1 MRFTFEGVGFGAW
14 GSPREEIVLP
24 KLLLSVEKGLSPRRD
39 FGGNHQP
46 CCFWLLGYQRLTMF
60 RLRDGIGR

>member
-14 GSPREEIVLP
+14 GSPREIVLP
-24 KLLLSVEKGLSPRRD
+24 KLLLSVEQDLSPRRD

-46 CCFWLLGYQRLTMF
+46 CCFWLLGCQRSSML
-60 RLRDGIGR
+60 RLKDEIRR